1 MPAKAEPSN
10 DEAARIPKAFMMAIT
25 SLVRQAETKN
35 GLRNELSDQK
45 TTVITGIHATVALVV
60 VVGIVWWLSVGGE
73 ERDGDGRW
81 LGEVMR
87 QVRVSDGRQVE
98 AVAGVSELCLSATL
112 VFLGRSYR
120 WTKQATNKYVG
131 CGYCEW

>member
-60 VVGIVWWLSVGGE
+60 VVVGIVW
-73 ERDGDGRW
+73 
-81 LGEVMR
+81 
-87 QVRVSDGRQVE
+87 
-98 AVAGVSELCLSATL
+98 
-112 VFLGRSYR
+112 
-120 WTKQATNKYVG
+120 
-131 CGYCEW
+131 